1 MLYLYLAS
9 IFCSYFITKSN
20 ITKFENKL
28 KETNLNT
35 EESFSEKNNKNIV
48 LLVISC
54 IPLINLILIIMAL
67 ISEEYLYNIYK
78 EAQCQLIIQDNEE
91 LLTKYE
97 KACNSK
103 NDKTRRRLE
112 QEISLMN

>member
-28 KETNLNT
+28 KEINLDTKETYN
-35 EESFSEKNNKNIV
+35 ERNNKNVV
-48 LLVISC
+48 LFIISC
-54 IPLINLILIIMAL
+54 LPIINLVLIGMA
-67 ISEEYLYNIYK
+67 IVSDEYLYNIYK

-91 LLTKYE
+91 LLTEYE
-97 KACNSK
+97 KACNLK
-103 NDKTRRRLE
+103 NDKKRRRLE
-112 QEISLMN
+112 KEISLMN